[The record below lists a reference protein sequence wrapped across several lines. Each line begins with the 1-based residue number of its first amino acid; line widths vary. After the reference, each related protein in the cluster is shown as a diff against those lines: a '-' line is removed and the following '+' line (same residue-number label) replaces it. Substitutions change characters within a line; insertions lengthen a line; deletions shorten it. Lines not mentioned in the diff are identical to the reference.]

1 VPRTCT
7 ICTHERRAEID
18 AALLDGEP
26 YRVIAIRCEA
36 SASAVQRHREHL
48 PSFIVK
54 AHEAQEVA
62 QADTLLEQVRSLQT
76 RALSILD
83 KAEDAGD
90 LRTAVSA
97 IREARAT
104 VELFAKLSGE
114 LQQEGTINLVV
125 NAEWLTLRAV
135 VIGALQPY
143 PEAAGAV
150 TRALAAGEA

>member
-1 VPRTCT
+1 MPRTCT
-7 ICTHERRAEID
+7 ICAHEQRAEID
-18 AALLDGEP
+18 AALLAGEP
-26 YRVIAIRCEA
+26 YRVIAQRYAA
-36 SASAVQRHREHL
+36 SEDAVYRHKGHL
-48 PSFIVK
+48 PRLIVK

-62 QADTLLEQVRSLQT
+62 QADTLLEQVLSLKA

-114 LQQEGTINLVV
+114 LQQEGTVNLVV

-143 PEAAGAV
+143 PDAAGAV
-150 TRALAAGEA
+150 TRALASGEA

>member
-1 VPRTCT
+1 MPRVCT
-7 ICTHERRAEID
+7 ICAHEKRAEID

-26 YRVIAIRCEA
+26 YRVIAQRYAA
-36 SASAVQRHREHL
+36 SEDAVYRHKGHL
-48 PSFIVK
+48 PTFLVK

-62 QADTLLEQVRSLQT
+62 QADTLLEQVLSLKA

-114 LQQEGTINLVV
+114 LQQEGTINIHISP
-125 NAEWLTLRAV
+125 EWLTLRAV
-135 VIGALQPY
+135 VIGALAPY
-143 PEAAGAV
+143 PDAAQAV
-150 TRALAAGEA
+150 TRALTAGEA